1 MSQSLSMPSQQLL
14 TLCQA
19 SLPSKKRLFERAS
32 EAIAQSFDLPSGAIY
47 RELLGREKLGST
59 AIGEGVA
66 IPHCRVDLCTE
77 AVGCLITLDHPID
90 FSALDDH
97 PVDIVFILLVPREA
111 NQAHLDLLS
120 HLATMFSDPAMRT
133 ALRAAKTTENLR
145 QLLLNGGDS

>member
-1 MSQSLSMPSQQLL
+1 MSHSLDIPSQRLL

-32 EAIAQSFDLPSGAIY
+32 EAIAKSFDLPSGTIY
-47 RELLGREKLGST
+47 KELLGREKLGST

-77 AVGCLITLDHPID
+77 AVGCLITLGEPID

-120 HLATMFSDPAMRT
+120 NLATIFSDPAMRT
-133 ALRAAKTTENLR
+133 ALRAAQTAQNLQ
-145 QLLLNGGDS
+145 QLLLSGGIL

>member
-1 MSQSLSMPSQQLL
+1 MSHSLNMSSQQLSA
-14 TLCQA
+14 LCQA
-19 SLPSKKRLFERAS
+19 SFPSKKRLFERAS
-32 EAIAQSFDLPSGAIY
+32 EAIAQSFDLPSGIIY

-77 AVGCLITLDHPID
+77 AVGCLITLEHAID

-120 HLATMFSDPAMRT
+120 NLATIFSDSAMRT
-133 ALRAAKTTENLR
+133 ALRAAKTTQNLQ
-145 QLLLNGGDS
+145 QLLLSGSNT